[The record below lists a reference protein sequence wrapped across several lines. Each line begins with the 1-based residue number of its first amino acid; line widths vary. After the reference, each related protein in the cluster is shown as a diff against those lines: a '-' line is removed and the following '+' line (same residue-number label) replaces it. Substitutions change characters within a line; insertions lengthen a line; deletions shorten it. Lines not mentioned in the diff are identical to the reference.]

1 MVIRTLVSVSALLAA
16 GSAASAQDDVRTAV
30 VTVRAFELSEPAARR
45 SLRMRLERAVET
57 VCATP
62 GRRDAASFR
71 ERRHCEKDA
80 MQDVEEQLGYTLADL
95 DNPRRQLALN
105 VTGH

>member
-16 GSAASAQDDVRTAV
+16 GSAASAQEEVRTAV
-30 VTVRAFELSEPAARR
+30 VTVRAFELTEPDARR
-45 SLRMRLERAVET
+45 SLRMRLERAVES

-71 ERRHCEKDA
+71 ERRQCQDDA
-80 MQDVEEQLGYTLADL
+80 MEGVEEQLGYRLAEL
-95 DNPRRQLALN
+95 DNPDRQLALN
-105 VTGH
+105 ISGN

>member
-1 MVIRTLVSVSALLAA
+1 MVIRTLLSLSALLAA

-30 VTVRAFELSEPAARR
+30 VTFRAFELSEPAARR
-45 SLRMRLERAVET
+45 SLRIRLERAVES

-71 ERRHCEKDA
+71 ERHECEKAA
-80 MQDVEEQLGYTLADL
+80 MDRVEEQLGYRIADL
-95 DNPRRQLALN
+95 DDPERQYALN
-105 VTGH
+105 ITAQ